1 MKNIHQT
8 PFGAFLC
15 WLGIHLPV
23 VGGWNDRDGYSSGAA
38 GHPQSVWGGCIRCN
52 AGWQWDN

>member
-1 MKNIHQT
+1 MKSIHQT

-15 WLGIHLPV
+15 WLGLHLV
-23 VGGWNDRDGYSSGAA
+23 VRTGQNVDQYGNTFSA
-38 GHPQSVWGGCIRCN
+38 WGGCIRCN